1 MALDLPHG
9 DDPQCVSEPLRR
21 LKIRLNDSSW
31 SSNQARARGLRRLG
45 VAQIGSKGVLDE
57 KEFVRRVVRLSIQK
71 CVPEALRAA
80 ATLAK
85 GSRKSDLLTA
95 ADLCEKDPTRENAQK
110 ARTAAA
116 AADAD
121 AAAAAYAAAAAA
133 AADAAAAA
141 ADAAAAAAARS
152 AARDKSLSAFAE
164 EVVQILID
172 MKAPGCQWLA
182 LTELEAA

>member
-1 MALDLPHG
+1 
-9 DDPQCVSEPLRR
+9 
-21 LKIRLNDSSW
+21 
-31 SSNQARARGLRRLG
+31 LG

-80 ATLAK
+80 ATLEKGAK
-85 GSRKSDLLTA
+85 KSDLLTA

-116 AADAD
+116 DAAADAAD
-121 AAAAAYAAAAAA
+121 AAAYAAYAADAAADA
-133 AADAAAAA
+133 AAYAAYAAAYAADAAAYAADAAAAA
-141 ADAAAAAAARS
+141 AAYAYADADAADAAAAARS

-172 MKAPGCQWLA
+172 MQAPGCQWLA